1 MISEGFKVE
10 KDPTILSL
18 LEAQFF
24 SPYYFL
30 FYILGL
36 SPWIQNICA
45 QEKEN
50 KLKKRVFV
58 TL

>member
-45 QEKEN
+45 
-50 KLKKRVFV
+50 
-58 TL
+58 

>member
-10 KDPTILSL
+10 KGPTILPL
-18 LEAQFF
+18 LEVQILF
-24 SPYYFL
+24 PYHFL

-45 QEKEN
+45 
-50 KLKKRVFV
+50 
-58 TL
+58 